1 MVMNK
6 EEIIKKNLKFEIE
19 HCGKSKTEIAKA
31 LGISK
36 PTLSQYLSGRI
47 MPSLDTFARLSK
59 ISGCSADEILEIKYL
74 SLF

>member
-19 HCGKSKTEIAKA
+19 HCGKSKAEIAKA

-47 MPSLDTFARLSK
+47 MPSLETFARLCE
-59 ISGCSADEILEIKYL
+59 IIGCSADEILEIK
-74 SLF
+74 